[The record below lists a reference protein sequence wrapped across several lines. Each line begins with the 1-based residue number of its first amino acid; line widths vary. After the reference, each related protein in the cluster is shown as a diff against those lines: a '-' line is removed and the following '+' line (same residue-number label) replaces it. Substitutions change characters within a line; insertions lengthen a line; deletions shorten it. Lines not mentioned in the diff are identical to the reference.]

1 MGLGS
6 RYRSKKIDIGQR
18 HDGGEN
24 AALTDNKPQF
34 PRGRMGATA
43 KKTIGIMATAAA
55 AMIVTLLTN
64 KAKVGSVN
72 RNDTANDPARSR
84 SPIAEASAMMNP
96 ITLLRWRC
104 NISYQLLVDG

>member
-1 MGLGS
+1 
-6 RYRSKKIDIGQR
+6 
-18 HDGGEN
+18 
-24 AALTDNKPQF
+24 
-34 PRGRMGATA
+34 MGATA

-55 AMIVTLLTN
+55 AAIVTPLTT

-84 SPIAEASAMMNP
+84 SPIAEASAIMNP